1 MRLLI
6 LLWGYL
12 VLPGHKA
19 LKGPKE
25 ISGFEGDTVTLQC
38 TYEKTLKE
46 HRKYWC
52 QQGGILV
59 SRCSGIIYTREDQE
73 VTEGRVSIRD
83 SPQDLL
89 VTVTMRGLTLKDAGK
104 YWCGVDRVGFDEA
117 FEVSLIVFPGK
128 GDSPSTTGASPF
140 PSFQFLIATTY
151 LQPSAKAWQTQPPEL
166 TSPDLPTVTTAKQG
180 KTGVEAPVFTR
191 VLPTWSTGTSPPPGT
206 SPHAGS
212 SPHTVTSPHS
222 GSSRPIIWLP
232 PISPKGSSDVTGSS
246 VSNPSVSIPMVR
258 MLAPVLVL
266 LSLLLAAGLIAFSS
280 HMLRWRNKAWLATE
294 TQRNEKIYLPTSK
307 LGNGWVSE
315 DARINL
321 VASPGPLGSPKLS
334 AGPFAEI
341 QYRSQTTE
349 EEAAPSQDSEDD
361 MVATPPLMSSEELGF
376 SEFISV

>member
-117 FEVSLIVFPGK
+117 FEVSLIVFP
-128 GDSPSTTGASPF
+128 A
-140 PSFQFLIATTY
+140 
-151 LQPSAKAWQTQPPEL
+151 
-166 TSPDLPTVTTAKQG
+166 SPDLPTVTTAKQG

>member
-117 FEVSLIVFPGK
+117 FEVSLIVFP
-128 GDSPSTTGASPF
+128 
-140 PSFQFLIATTY
+140 
-151 LQPSAKAWQTQPPEL
+151 
-166 TSPDLPTVTTAKQG
+166 
-180 KTGVEAPVFTR
+180 
-191 VLPTWSTGTSPPPGT
+191 
-206 SPHAGS
+206 
-212 SPHTVTSPHS
+212 